1 MESDRERDRGQD
13 QKSPWFPTIREEIE
27 GNYKAEKIPADN
39 KQGYRME
46 YSYIGDYFAPNDDA
60 LKLKKAKI
68 RIGILC
74 VACVLLYFCAVLQKS
89 YVSADRIVFGGSLLS
104 AVLLL
109 FEVSGVIQLLLRK
122 DVLTS
127 RALMDLSFQLKI
139 MPLFH
144 GGLLLL
150 CAFSAA
156 AAAVRGSGG
165 AAAYLTAACY
175 AFSGISSILI
185 FLQYRK
191 LGYTWIPTSPFE

>member
-60 LKLKKAKI
+60 LKLKKAKN

-89 YVSADRIVFGGSLLS
+89 YVSADRIVFGGN
-104 AVLLL
+104 
-109 FEVSGVIQLLLRK
+109 
-122 DVLTS
+122 VLTS

-156 AAAVRGSGG
+156 AAAVRGPGG

-191 LGYTWIPTSPFE
+191 LGYTRIPTSPFE